1 MLKKVIVVLLSI
13 TLLALLALWLFV
25 PEKVSVSSHYKAPVN
40 SEPVYRKLSTDWT
53 SWWPGTVEG
62 SPKLWQT
69 MILNGFRFKLM
80 DPVYSGFKFKVNK
93 NDRTDTLLLQLL
105 STHRDSLTL
114 YWTVDFPENKSLFG
128 KLAQYRHA
136 QALKSTIAELSD
148 SLLRFINQPVN
159 LYGIDVKKEQVTI
172 GFLVSTQEEFSS
184 EPSTSDCYS
193 LIHRIKEYIN
203 KNHGVEDG
211 SPMLHVLKSDS
222 TKYKVQAAIPIKE
235 KMVESDSF
243 AVKAMF
249 KGGNILTAKVVGG
262 PATIAFGLKQMDQYV
277 ADYQKTVMA
286 IPFQMLITDRIQVSD
301 TTKWITELYCPI
313 QK

>member
-1 MLKKVIVVLLSI
+1 MLKKIIAILLL
-13 TLLALLALWLFV
+13 TALLAFLALWLFV

-40 SEPVYRKLSTDWT
+40 AEPVYRKLSSDWV

-62 SPKLWQT
+62 SPKLSQILT
-69 MILNGFRFKLM
+69 LNGFRFKLLA
-80 DPVYSGFKFKVNK
+80 PIYSGFKFSVNK

-114 YWTVDFPENKSLFG
+114 YWSVAFPQNKSLFG
-128 KLAQYRHA
+128 KFAQYRHA

-148 SLLRFINQPVN
+148 SLIRYISQPVN
-159 LYGIDVKKEQVTI
+159 LYGIDVQKEQVTI
-172 GFLVSTQEEFSS
+172 GFLVSTQKEFSS
-184 EPSTSDCYS
+184 EPSTADCYS
-193 LIHRIKEYIN
+193 LIHHIKDYIN
-203 KNHGVEDG
+203 QNHGVEDG
-211 SPMLHVLKSDS
+211 SPMLHVLKADS
-222 TKYKVQAAIPIKE
+222 GKYKVQAAIPIKE
-235 KMVESDSF
+235 KMVETDSF

-262 PATIAFGLKQMDQYV
+262 PATVAYGLKQMDQYV

-286 IPFQMLITDRIQVSD
+286 IPFQMLITDRTQVTD